1 LKKVTIIEEEAKY
14 INDLADDRKHAGG
27 CSVVW

>member
-14 INDLADDRKHAGG
+14 ISDLADDRKHAGG